1 MTQSP
6 SNVFA
11 VCRLCNVLCAAPALL
26 CFHSSLFR
34 AWRVHAR
41 IVLVAAERE
50 ASQRGRQRGQPLV
63 RQRTRLVEPAFAALR
78 VTK

>member
-34 AWRVHAR
+34 GGCMLVSYSSPQSAR
-41 IVLVAAERE
+41 HRSADGSA
-50 ASQRGRQRGQPLV
+50 QPLV